1 MAKAPRGFI
10 EFDVSTPPP
19 NPTTTLPRPFPL
31 PPSLQCEYPESDS
44 TKRAVRHG
52 ETAALQPPFKRVAFQ
67 QKA

>member
-10 EFDVSTPPP
+10 EFAVSTPPAEP
-19 NPTTTLPRPFPL
+19 HYHPTPPL